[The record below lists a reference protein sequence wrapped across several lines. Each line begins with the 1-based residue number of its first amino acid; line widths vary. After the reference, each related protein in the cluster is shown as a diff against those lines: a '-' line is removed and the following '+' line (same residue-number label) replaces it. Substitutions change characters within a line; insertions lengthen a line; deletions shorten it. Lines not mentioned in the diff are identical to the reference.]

1 MMPPAYPRLRCGG
14 CVYLVEFSPAYLFF
28 ASFPPSDLPYATI
41 YLCPTLL
48 AD

>member
-1 MMPPAYPRLRCGG
+1 MKPPAYPHLCCGG

-28 ASFPPSDLPYATI
+28 ALFTALYLPYATVF
-41 YLCPTLL
+41 LCPTLL